1 MLNEGL
7 EIDSPVL
14 SIPYN
19 QRAFEL
25 PANNPSDHTV
35 GRLPELRPKAVLVIL
50 LIRLSGHKSTISA
63 FILNSRFID
72 EDNTSSV
79 QCIVVSVLLS
89 EGKPVPHVILR
100 QKELSYS

>member
-1 MLNEGL
+1 MLNEDL
-7 EIDSPVL
+7 EIDSFVL
-14 SIPYN
+14 SISYN

-25 PANNPSDHTV
+25 LANSLSDHTV
-35 GRLPELRPKAVLVIL
+35 ERLSELRSKTVLVIL
-50 LIRLSGHKSTISA
+50 LIRLSDHKSTISA

-89 EGKPVPHVILR
+89 EGKSIPHVILR